1 MFNELGWN
9 HLGMDQYLGDKAKY
23 AKSEIEKYYKENSLK
38 LVEHIEKCEMPQS
51 FVIKTVYVTYVA

>member
-1 MFNELGWN
+1 MFYQLGWN
-9 HLGMDQYLGDKAKY
+9 HLGMDQYLGEKAKY

-51 FVIKTVYVTYVA
+51 FVFISAYLSYLA

>member
-1 MFNELGWN
+1 
-9 HLGMDQYLGDKAKY
+9 MDQYLGEKAKY

-51 FVIKTVYVTYVA
+51 FVFISAYITYLA

>member
-1 MFNELGWN
+1 
-9 HLGMDQYLGDKAKY
+9 MDQYLGDKAKY

-51 FVIKTVYVTYVA
+51 FVITRLYKTYVA